1 MILSTF
7 GILLAGISLA
17 RANTVSS
24 HHRRHA
30 ARSASSNGAAAVPDA
45 TSDLVAASW
54 YAGWQAQDV
63 PLNNVSWDRFTHMT
77 YSFAYVQFFLLVNA
91 AG

>member
-17 RANTVSS
+17 RADTVSA
-24 HHRRHA
+24 HHRRHS
-30 ARSASSNGAAAVPDA
+30 ARSASSNGAPAVPGA
-45 TSDLVAASW
+45 ASDLVAASW

-63 PLNNVSWDRFTHMT
+63 PLNKVSWDRFTHMT
-77 YSFAYVQFFLLVNA
+77 YSFAYGFFLL
-91 AG
+91 